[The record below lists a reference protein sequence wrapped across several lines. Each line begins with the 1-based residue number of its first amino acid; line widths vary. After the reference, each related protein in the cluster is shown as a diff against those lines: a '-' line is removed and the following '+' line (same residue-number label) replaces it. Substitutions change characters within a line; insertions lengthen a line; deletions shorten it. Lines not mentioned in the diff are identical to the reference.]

1 MAYRI
6 RYSDEAKRSIASIPG
21 SYRQRIRR
29 TIEGLASDPYS
40 LEAIEL
46 ERELVGLFKIRLDRW
61 RIIYTFNEDV
71 GIVFIIG
78 IRPKTGTETYEN
90 LDW

>member
-21 SYRQRIRR
+21 NYRQRIRR
-29 TIEGLASDPYS
+29 TIEELATEP
-40 LEAIEL
+40 LPAEVIEFQ
-46 ERELVGLFKIRLDRW
+46 RELVGLFKIKIERW
-61 RIIYTFNEDV
+61 RIIYSFNDDA

-78 IRPKTGTETYEN
+78 IRPKTGPQTYEN
-90 LDW
+90 LDR